1 MQKRIEIAGYIRI
14 WILQQSKKS
23 DKIVGQFDS
32 MTYEL
37 GQSTLPSKY
46 IRCLKLVAIK
56 FRFSE
61 KATKI

>member
-1 MQKRIEIAGYIRI
+1 MLAKLEFGFCNKA
-14 WILQQSKKS
+14 KKS

-46 IRCLKLVAIK
+46 IFRCIKLAVVK

-61 KATKI
+61 NAAKI

>member
-1 MQKRIEIAGYIRI
+1 MLAKLEFGFCNKA
-14 WILQQSKKS
+14 KKS

-46 IRCLKLVAIK
+46 IRCLKLAVVK
-56 FRFSE
+56 FSFSE
-61 KATKI
+61 KAKKI

>member
-1 MQKRIEIAGYIRI
+1 MLAKLEFGFCNKA
-14 WILQQSKKS
+14 KKS

-37 GQSTLPSKY
+37 SQSTLPLKY
-46 IRCLKLVAIK
+46 IRCLKLAVVK

>member
-1 MQKRIEIAGYIRI
+1 MLAKLEFGFCNKA
-14 WILQQSKKS
+14 KKS

-46 IRCLKLVAIK
+46 IRCLKLALVK